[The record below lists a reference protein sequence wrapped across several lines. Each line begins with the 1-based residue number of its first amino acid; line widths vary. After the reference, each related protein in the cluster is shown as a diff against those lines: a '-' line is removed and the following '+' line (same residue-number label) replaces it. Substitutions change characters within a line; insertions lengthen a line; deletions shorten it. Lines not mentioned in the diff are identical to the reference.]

1 MLGCD
6 PSAIPE
12 SGGKG
17 KGKGKGKPARAAPAS
32 DTPPHNSS
40 VQGNAAAVE
49 LQKLK
54 AKQLFC
60 SEWLKGKCTKGA
72 NCTLAHVAAE
82 VGGELKRAA
91 QAFKASQ
98 AEKAKA
104 SV

>member
-6 PSAIPE
+6 PNAIPD

-17 KGKGKGKPARAAPAS
+17 KGKGKVKPAKAAPATDAPS
-32 DTPPHNSS
+32 HNPP
-40 VQGNAAAVE
+40 VQGDAAAVE

-54 AKQLFC
+54 SKQLFC

-104 SV
+104 NA